1 MDLYPTVEL
10 PGSVAPADGNSGTGF
25 EPGFRQVSAGASE
38 SATSN
43 GAPAKAPGDLG
54 PNNERLEDVKPEL
67 VHALRELVRQY
78 RQEGIVARRHEIRRI
93 RQARLFWQGLQYA
106 WWNPND
112 MNWHLPYENRSSDDR
127 ELEEMP
133 RYQFVT
139 NFYQGFGLSFIAVLS
154 QDVPSELTDQQL
166 NNVNALNQKF
176 LGQQQQVGN
185 TLLPQYQSILNNP
198 GLSSADKAAVTGQS
212 QGALSSAFDSLQ
224 QSAQNRLART
234 RNSAGFGEL
243 TDELARQKGIAE
255 AGQAQQNQLA
265 FTSTAFQ
272 RQMAALQGLS
282 GLYGIDSNLLG
293 RTLGIPAELLNVR
306 SNASRN
312 NGGFFSALG
321 SGLGSTLGALPGAL
335 FLLAMRPGAGS
346 RHRLQSPAQEIRCQR
361 RRHHARTARLERRR
375 ESQLRHPGSLAPRP
389 LSLIFFLGA
398 VNP

>member
-1 MDLYPTVEL
+1 MDFHPSSERWTGT
-10 PGSVAPADGNSGTGF
+10 PGAIAPADGNTAGVAGF
-25 EPGFRQVSAGASE
+25 SPGYAKESRQQDAGATDR
-38 SATSN
+38 AV
-43 GAPAKAPGDLG
+43 DLG
-54 PNNERLEDVKPEL
+54 GNNERLEDLKPEL

-78 RQEGIVARRHEIRRI
+78 RQEGIAARRHEIRRI

-112 MNWHLPYENRSSDDR
+112 MNWHLPFEQRFSDDR
-127 ELEEMP
+127 ALEEMP

-154 QDVPSELTDQQL
+154 QDVPSEMTDQERA
-166 NNVNALNQKF
+166 NIDALNQQF

-185 TLLPQYQSILNNP
+185 MLLPQYQSILNNP
-198 GLSSADKAAVTGQS
+198 GLSPADKAAVTGQS
-212 QGALSSAFDSLQ
+212 QGALASAFDSLQ

-243 TDELARQKGIAE
+243 TDELARQKGIAQ

-265 FTSTAFQ
+265 FTNTAFQ

-282 GLYGIDSNLLG
+282 GLFGVDANLLG

-306 SNASRN
+306 SNASRSN
-312 NGGFFSALG
+312 GGGFFSALG

-335 FLLAMRPGAGS
+335 F
-346 RHRLQSPAQEIRCQR
+346 
-361 RRHHARTARLERRR
+361 
-375 ESQLRHPGSLAPRP
+375 
-389 LSLIFFLGA
+389 
-398 VNP
+398 